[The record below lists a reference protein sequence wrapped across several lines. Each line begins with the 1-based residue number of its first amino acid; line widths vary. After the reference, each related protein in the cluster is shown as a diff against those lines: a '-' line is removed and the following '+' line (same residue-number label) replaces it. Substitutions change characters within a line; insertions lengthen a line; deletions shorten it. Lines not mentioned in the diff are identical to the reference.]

1 MGINIP
7 KTGISLTYMA
17 ISSLADALF
26 TATQQK
32 VLGVLFGQPDRSF
45 FVTQI
50 MELAKAGR
58 GAVQRELERLRQGGL
73 VTVRNVGT
81 QKHYQANPDSPLF
94 DELCG
99 IVQKTVG
106 LAGPI
111 RAALES
117 LPELPRR
124 AFVYGSVA
132 KRTDSSDSDID
143 LLVVADNTELEQ
155 IYAALMPVEQ
165 LLARPISL
173 TLYTDEDYERRREDG
188 NPFLQRVL
196 DGPIIVL
203 IGSTDVD

>member
-1 MGINIP
+1 
-7 KTGISLTYMA
+7 MA
-17 ISSLADALF
+17 ISSLAGALF

-32 VLGVLFGQPDRSF
+32 VLGILFGQPDRSF

-50 MELAKAGR
+50 MGLANAGR
-58 GAVQRELERLRQGGL
+58 GAVQRELERLRLGGL
-73 VTVRNVGT
+73 VTVSNVGT

-94 DELCG
+94 HEICG

-111 RAALES
+111 REALES
-117 LPELPRR
+117 LPEPPRR

-143 LLVVADNTELEQ
+143 VLVVADNTKLEH

-173 TLYTDEDYERRREDG
+173 TLYTQEEYERRQEEG
-188 NPFLQRVL
+188 HPFLQRVL
-196 DGPIIVL
+196 DGPKI
-203 IGSTDVD
+203 DVID